1 MVATSAVASRGPRT
15 PGGVRGTSAC
25 VVALALFA
33 VLARR
38 ADAADASPDEAP
50 LVLSDAQH
58 APSVAGYGG
67 GDSALEAAMVGWLED
82 AQQRRQRAGAA
93 ATVDRATAA
102 SAVDLSEPS
111 LNVSSPPND
120 KRSARSFG
128 GIARHDRDAFVRVSG
143 TRFVVGC
150 PPAEYKVVGW
160 NTYTLVEQAARVPMG
175 SFGADFSRRGREQVL
190 EMLDRAAASG
200 LNTVRTWAYSVGEA
214 QPMQVRPG
222 VYHEPSFAGLDWVL
236 YEAGKRGVRVVLVLT
251 DYWEHHGGVSQYLD
265 WAAARRRGGSGFQP
279 GGAAAD
285 LGLSKAAFFSDPDCK
300 RMYKANA
307 KALIERVNAYT
318 GAAYR
323 RDPTIFAWELIN
335 EPRCRGCGA
344 RLQAWIEEMAQYV
357 KRLDPN
363 HLLTTGEEGFYAGDA
378 PRQRAR
384 VNPEVWASTTGQ
396 DFLANHA
403 VPEIDFAV
411 AHLWPDNWGVFTLGG
426 SLGAAFT
433 EEWIRAHTRD
443 ATRVLGKPFV
453 LEEFGVKGERRG
465 AEERFRLGFRPFER
479 LGGFFGAT
487 RDAENAESA
496 ESAESAEN
504 ASSVVASYYRDVHAL
519 VERADDADRA
529 LRGSMFWTWH
539 HDDLKPLARGADEYA
554 VFAGDGAFRATEAHA
569 AALRGRRTNRRERA
583 TWRASCADETD
594 ARVYASGTSS
604 GL

>member
-1 MVATSAVASRGPRT
+1 MV
-15 PGGVRGTSAC
+15 
-25 VVALALFA
+25 
-33 VLARR
+33 
-38 ADAADASPDEAP
+38 E
-50 LVLSDAQH
+50 
-58 APSVAGYGG
+58 
-67 GDSALEAAMVGWLED
+67 WLQD
-82 AQQRRQRAGAA
+82 AQQRRQRADAA
-93 ATVDRATAA
+93 AAVDRATEAAAHASAPPEVGGRHVKHSAVAPSNETRWNETFHETFHETFRVSSPSPPAA
-102 SAVDLSEPS
+102 SA
-111 LNVSSPPND
+111 
-120 KRSARSFG
+120 FG
-128 GIARHDRDAFVRVSG
+128 GVAELHDRDAFVRVSG

-150 PPAEYKVVGW
+150 PPVEYKVVGW

-539 HDDLKPLARGADEYA
+539 HDDLKPLARGVDEYA

-569 AALRGRRTNRRERA
+569 AALRGRRTRRVALTGGVSSCVDDAER
-583 TWRASCADETD
+583 
-594 ARVYASGTSS
+594 RVYASGTERDP
-604 GL
+604 

>member
-1 MVATSAVASRGPRT
+1 MALVSPRRLRT
-15 PGGVRGTSAC
+15 PESIRDISEVWC
-25 VVALALFA
+25 FVALLALF
-33 VLARR
+33 LTRR
-38 ADAADASPDEAP
+38 ADAFPEGAP
-50 LVLSDAQH
+50 LALS
-58 APSVAGYGG
+58 PSSNV
-67 GDSALEAAMVGWLED
+67 SSPSKAA
-82 AQQRRQRAGAA
+82 
-93 ATVDRATAA
+93 VDRATLNAVSA
-102 SAVDLSEPS
+102 S
-111 LNVSSPPND
+111 
-120 KRSARSFG
+120 G
-128 GIARHDRDAFVRVSG
+128 GVVRHDRAAFVRVSG

-150 PPAEYKVVGW
+150 PPVEYKVVGW
-160 NTYTLVEQAARVPMG
+160 NTYTLVEQAARVPVG

-190 EMLDRAAASG
+190 EMLDRAAASSF
-200 LNTVRTWAYSVGEA
+200 NTVRTWAYSVGEA
-214 QPMQVRPG
+214 QPMQVTPG
-222 VYHEPSFAGLDWVL
+222 VYHEPSFSGLDWVL
-236 YEAGKRGVRVVLVLT
+236 HEAGKRGVRVVLVLT

-265 WAAARRRGGSGFQP
+265 WAAARRRGEGALPFGP

-285 LGLSKAAFFSDPDCK
+285 LRISKAAFFSDPDCK
-300 RMYKANA
+300 RMYRANA
-307 KALIERVNAYT
+307 KALIERVNVYT

-323 RDPTIFAWELIN
+323 DDPTIFAWELIN

-344 RLQAWIEEMAQYV
+344 RLQAWIEEMARYI

-363 HLLTTGEEGFYAGDA
+363 HLLSTGEEGFYAG
-378 PRQRAR
+378 RGSG

-396 DFLANHA
+396 DFIANHA

-433 EEWIRAHTRD
+433 EEWIRTHTRD
-443 ATRVLGKPFV
+443 ATRVLGKPLV
-453 LEEFGVKGERRG
+453 LEEFGVKAAGSGRDSPRVG
-465 AEERFRLGFRPFER
+465 SFRLFGA
-479 LGGFFGAT
+479 GGFFGDA
-487 RDAENAESA
+487 RNAENASL
-496 ESAESAEN
+496 S
-504 ASSVVASYYRDVHAL
+504 SSVVASYYRDVHAL
-519 VERADDADRA
+519 VERADAADRA